1 MNEEKLKTQVSDNKG
16 KCQLRHIKTRK
27 YYITIQIDRYGH
39 SKRKCLHEKAGHK
52 TGYIYIIQ
60 LRKSSIYTPKL
71 KSLEN
76 NLW

>member
-39 SKRKCLHEKAGHK
+39 SKRKCHMKKQATK
-52 TGYIYIIQ
+52 QDVYISYNSVSQVYIH
-60 LRKSSIYTPKL
+60 P
-71 KSLEN
+71 N
-76 NLW
+76 